1 LGRGVPSLPM
11 SSTVA
16 GSGPI
21 AEIIF
26 KGLCCGQAQRVRLMD
41 LFVNID
47 VNDLAKAIAFYERA
61 VGVRVGRRFGSFGVE
76 MLGATSPIY
85 LLVKPDGTAPSGAT
99 SEVRRYQRHW
109 TPVHLDFV
117 VPDLDA
123 AVDRAMEAGATCE
136 GESQTHCWGRIAPM
150 ADPFGHGICFIQ
162 FLNRGYDEIADKA
175 ST

>member
-1 LGRGVPSLPM
+1 M

-85 LLVKPDGTAPSGAT
+85 LLMKPDGTAPSGAT

-123 AVDRAMEAGATCE
+123 AVDRAMEAGQRVKVKVRHIAGDASHPWPTHSAT
-136 GESQTHCWGRIAPM
+136 
-150 ADPFGHGICFIQ
+150 
-162 FLNRGYDEIADKA
+162 A
-175 ST
+175 SASSSF